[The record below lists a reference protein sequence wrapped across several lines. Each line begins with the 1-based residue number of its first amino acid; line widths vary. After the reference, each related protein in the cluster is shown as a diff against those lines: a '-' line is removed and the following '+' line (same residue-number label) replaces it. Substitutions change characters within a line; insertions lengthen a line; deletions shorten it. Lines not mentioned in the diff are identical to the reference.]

1 MTMFDNYLMVDWSS
15 NKKPKTG
22 ADSIWLAWVKKN
34 EQIKFFNPKNRS
46 EALEKITELLK
57 NNGRTI
63 VGFDFPFGYPADSY
77 SNFGFDNWSKLWK
90 FIHDEIMDEGNER
103 NRFEVA
109 GKINNT
115 YFGNLFENNDE
126 HHGPFWGH
134 PNPNNNRFKGLPFNK
149 QEGYNRNLKADKKLP
164 EQFRTIEKL
173 TEGAKSV
180 WQLYGNGSVG
190 SQVLLGI
197 PVVNILREES
207 NCLVWPFVSFK
218 EIDNSDKHVIAEIYP
233 SIWNEDEKNIGL
245 CKDAGQVKTVVQQ
258 IFCQDKKGDL
268 KNLLNEPYNHD
279 KKDIITEKEGWILG
293 VNKTGEVAKIIKEN
307 RPYILYD

>member
-22 ADSIWLAWVKKN
+22 ADSIWLAWVKKD
-34 EQIKFFNPKNRS
+34 EQIKFFNPDTRTK
-46 EALEKITELLK
+46 ALEKITELLK
-57 NNGRTI
+57 SNGRTI
-63 VGFDFPFGYPADSY
+63 IGFDFPFGYPADAY
-77 SNFGFDNWSKLWK
+77 DEFKFKNAKCENWKNLWK
-90 FIHDEIMDEGNER
+90 LISYRIKDNHDNSN
-103 NRFEVA
+103 NRFEIA
-109 GKINNT
+109 NKL
-115 YFGNLFENNDE
+115 NLHFKGES
-126 HHGPFWGH
+126 PFWGRDANH
-134 PNPNNNRFKGLPFNK
+134 TQYKNISTNKPTRFAKGSHDPL
-149 QEGYNRNLKADKKLP
+149 
-164 EQFRTIEKL
+164 QFRTIETYFRK
-173 TEGAKSV
+173 AKSV
-180 WQLYGNGSVG
+180 WQLAYNGCVG
-190 SQVLLGI
+190 AQTLMGI
-197 PVVNILREES
+197 PYLSLLKKRGD
-207 NCLVWPFVSFK
+207 CLIWPFASFN

-233 SIWNEDEKNIGL
+233 SIWNEEEKNIGL

>member
-1 MTMFDNYLMVDWSS
+1 MTIFDNYLMVDWSAS
-15 NKKPKTG
+15 MDLNNTG
-22 ADSIWLAWVKKN
+22 ENSIWLAWVKKN
-34 EQIKFFNPKNRS
+34 EQIKFFNPRNRS
-46 EALEKITELLK
+46 EALEEITELL
-57 NNGRTI
+57 NINGRTI

-77 SNFGFDNWSKLWK
+77 SNFGFGNWSNLWK
-90 FIHDEIMDEGNER
+90 FIHDEIMDERNER

-115 YFGNLFENNDE
+115 YFGNLFKNNNK
-126 HHGPFWGH
+126 HGPFWGH
-134 PNPNNNRFKGLPFNK
+134 SNNKIFEGLPFNTK
-149 QEGYNRNLKADKKLP
+149 KDYNINLKADKKLP

-173 TEGAKSV
+173 TKGAKSV
-180 WQLYGNGSVG
+180 WQLYGKGSVG

-197 PVVNILREES
+197 PVVNILRKNF
-207 NCLVWPFVSFK
+207 NCLVWPFASFN

-268 KNLLNEPYNHD
+268 KNLLNEPYSHD

-293 VNKTGEVAKIIKEN
+293 VNKAGEVAKIIKEN